1 MKPRL
6 SPKSASR
13 ADAPAAARGWDQDR
27 DRDWD
32 QIIERH
38 LDRLRVE
45 RGLGNNSVQAY
56 ARDLREFQQH
66 CRDHQVEPE

>member
-1 MKPRL
+1 VKARFIPR
-6 SPKSASR
+6 PASR
-13 ADAPAAARGWDQDR
+13 ADSPARAAARQSDQ
-27 DRDWD
+27 DWD

-56 ARDLREFQQH
+56 ARDLR
-66 CRDHQVEPE
+66 

>member
-1 MKPRL
+1 M
-6 SPKSASR
+6 
-13 ADAPAAARGWDQDR
+13 GH
-27 DRDWD
+27 DWD
-32 QIIERH
+32 RIIERH

-66 CRDHQVEPE
+66 CRDREVEPSALQARIVSDYLETMG